1 MGGTVSTTTDPLDR
15 QQIQV
20 LLNLDHGAGG
30 ALAEVIQEY
39 RTASWEGRQDLR
51 RQLRRGDHTALAVT
65 AHSLK
70 GASAHVGAHD
80 LAQVCAEL
88 EMHARQMELVG
99 SDEFADTGALMERF
113 EAEFTRVQV
122 ALMVLVPES

>member
-1 MGGTVSTTTDPLDR
+1 MTTTTDPLDR
-15 QQIQV
+15 SQIE
-20 LLNLDHGAGG
+20 LLLSLDDGAGE
-30 ALAEVIQEY
+30 ALAEIVGEY
-39 RTASWEGRQDLR
+39 RSASWQGRDDLR
-51 RQLRRGDHTALAVT
+51 RELRDGDHTALART

-70 GASAHVGAHD
+70 GASANVGAPD

-99 SDEFADTGALMERF
+99 SDEHADADALMERF

-122 ALMVLVPES
+122 ALMLLVPES